1 MKRFLLT
8 LSLCS
13 LVAAVVS
20 CEYYSPD
27 IRFEQTITNDYTEI
41 VKALQDQTMSIS
53 KRLEL
58 LEDAMKSQTMTVSE
72 KMNLLDAALKNLT
85 MTLSQKMELLT
96 KAYENGVLKYEEMTG
111 KLVDEIR
118 LMNATTTEKLEA
130 LKGAVE
136 AQTSDLVTKLDLIE
150 KALSLIAEKAED
162 GFDRNAEA
170 IGLVKAAVNSLEGTI
185 EEKLTAIRKAIR
197 NQTVT
202 LSGKLELIDATLK
215 AGFADNAKAIGLVED
230 AIGSLE
236 GTVETKLDA
245 VKRAVNRQTKELG
258 QKMNLIRAAVR
269 NGLVKNAEAIDL
281 VKQAVESLEGAMDEK
296 LDAINKAVG
305 DQTGALSEKLAAIE
319 GAIQGGLVGEDS
331 TLGLVKK
338 AINALNATAGTAND
352 KLDAIKDAI
361 DSPMS
366 GLNVKLDAI
375 KEAVAKGL
383 ASVTEKQDLIL
394 AALNSESSHNFTEDE
409 LIEVGNDHLYVDAY
423 FWKNHAQ
430 DDYEINK
437 VLKKMLPLCFPGS
450 FEFVYRKDGVDY
462 PLSGNKEG
470 SSFGRLYNKNSHP
483 SIDPLDELI
492 LAVSLRED
500 GKPNVSPLNGHDCY
514 CLQKV
519 YKDAWYDFGVAK
531 GGMAKDKELKCIVP
545 ASKDDSFG
553 RQNSTEIR
561 YSVRLKAEKKDGV
574 FGFRGLPTKNYILV
588 FADK

>member
-1 MKRFLLT
+1 M
-8 LSLCS
+8 
-13 LVAAVVS
+13 
-20 CEYYSPD
+20 
-27 IRFEQTITNDYTEI
+27 
-41 VKALQDQTMSIS
+41 
-53 KRLEL
+53 
-58 LEDAMKSQTMTVSE
+58 
-72 KMNLLDAALKNLT
+72 
-85 MTLSQKMELLT
+85 
-96 KAYENGVLKYEEMTG
+96 
-111 KLVDEIR
+111 
-118 LMNATTTEKLEA
+118 
-130 LKGAVE
+130 
-136 AQTSDLVTKLDLIE
+136 
-150 KALSLIAEKAED
+150 
-162 GFDRNAEA
+162 
-170 IGLVKAAVNSLEGTI
+170 
-185 EEKLTAIRKAIR
+185 
-197 NQTVT
+197 
-202 LSGKLELIDATLK
+202 
-215 AGFADNAKAIGLVED
+215 ED

-236 GTVETKLDA
+236 GTVETKLD
-245 VKRAVNRQTKELG
+245 VIRRAINKQTKELG
-258 QKMNLIRAAVR
+258 QKMNLIRAAVK
-269 NGLVKNAEAIDL
+269 NGFVKNAEAIDL

-338 AINALNATAGTAND
+338 AIDALNATAGTAND

>member
-1 MKRFLLT
+1 MD
-8 LSLCS
+8 LS
-13 LVAAVVS
+13 A
-20 CEYYSPD
+20 
-27 IRFEQTITNDYTEI
+27 
-41 VKALQDQTMSIS
+41 
-53 KRLEL
+53 
-58 LEDAMKSQTMTVSE
+58 
-72 KMNLLDAALKNLT
+72 
-85 MTLSQKMELLT
+85 
-96 KAYENGVLKYEEMTG
+96 
-111 KLVDEIR
+111 KLV
-118 LMNATTTEKLEA
+118 
-130 LKGAVE
+130 
-136 AQTSDLVTKLDLIE
+136 LIE
-150 KALSLIAEKAED
+150 
-162 GFDRNAEA
+162 
-170 IGLVKAAVNSLEGTI
+170 GT
-185 EEKLTAIRKAIR
+185 
-197 NQTVT
+197 V
-202 LSGKLELIDATLK
+202 K
-215 AGFADNAKAIGLVED
+215 AGFADNAKAIDLVKD
-230 AIGSLE
+230 AIGTLQGSLE
-236 GTVETKLDA
+236 EKLTAVEKA
-245 VKRAVNRQTKELG
+245 VKDQTMDLSAKLVLIEGAVKT
-258 QKMNLIRAAVR
+258 
-269 NGLVKNAEAIDL
+269 GLADNAEAIKL
-281 VKQAVESLEGAMDEK
+281 VKQAVESLEGTVEEK
-296 LDAINKAVG
+296 LKAINETIES
-305 DQTGALSEKLAAIE
+305 QTNTLSGKLAAI
-319 GAIQGGLVGEDS
+319 QGSLDAGLVGEDS

-338 AINALNATAGTAND
+338 AIDALNATAGTAND
-352 KLDAIKDAI
+352 KLDAIKNAI
-361 DSPMS
+361 DSPTS
-366 GLNVKLDAI
+366 GLNVKLEAI
-375 KEAVAKGL
+375 EEALSQGL
-383 ASVTEKQDLIL
+383 IDVTKKQDLIL

-500 GKPNVSPLNGHDCY
+500 GKPNVLPLNGHDCY